1 MGSNLPVIL
10 TVKVAFFAMLLQLS
24 IGIPLGL
31 VLTDRKNIL
40 FSILDVGIT
49 IPMVFPPMAL
59 GCWCMM
65 LLGRHGFLGRFILS
79 VFNVKIL
86 FTSNGVLLAATMVG
100 LPFMVKSVQA
110 ARQQMDDA
118 IIEAA
123 YSLGKNHPFVLF
135 TIVLPNIRNGI
146 IAGVLLAFGR
156 SLGEVGISM
165 MLGGNIIGR
174 TETLSLAIY
183 NAVQEGDF
191 HRAGT
196 LSLVLSVIAGVVLIG
211 LNILNRRGV
220 VVH

>member
-1 MGSNLPVIL
+1 MGSTPPVVL
-10 TVKVAFFAMLLQLS
+10 TVKVAFFAMLLQLLA
-24 IGIPLGL
+24 GIPLGL
-31 VLTDRKNIL
+31 VLAGRKKIL
-40 FSILDVGIT
+40 FSILDIVIT
-49 IPMVFPPMAL
+49 IPMIFPPMAL

-65 LLGRHGFLGRFILS
+65 LLGRHGFLGQFILS

-86 FTSNGVLLAATMVG
+86 FTSNGVLLAATLVG

-118 IIEAA
+118 IIGAA
-123 YSLGKNHPFVLF
+123 YSLGKNRLFVFF

-183 NAVQEGDF
+183 NAVLEGDF
-191 HRAGT
+191 HRAGI
-196 LSLVLSVIAGVVLIG
+196 LSLILSVIAGVVLIA
-211 LNILNRRGV
+211 LNILNRKGV
-220 VVH
+220 AAS